1 MRVDE
6 RVHDFLLIDDLKTRE
21 ETLGICIRRVQEM
34 RRNVLFLLMAFK
46 LCHSEAKA
54 KAEAKTTYY
63 PDYTVYHNVDR
74 YNRCLCR

>member
-1 MRVDE
+1 M
-6 RVHDFLLIDDLKTRE
+6 IDYLRTRE
-21 ETLGICIRRVQEM
+21 VPSKSILAQEM